1 MKRIFGLLL
10 AAAFAFAAISC
21 DPVTPDP
28 EPVPGGNDPIVNC
41 VIPESVKAGGE
52 VQIQWDGFRQN
63 ASIVLVGQAADEYTM
78 TVKVVTAYGL
88 TFKVPV
94 KTPEGQYDVV
104 LVQDGRTVLGK
115 IAVTPADMPVT
126 GLKVPAG
133 AQQGESFV
141 IEGIGFESGC
151 GVIAVDEDDAEHAL
165 ATEVSYQGLT
175 VTLPADLA
183 EGDYALYLL
192 QDEMRWLL
200 ASSFSVYKELV
211 VKTLVRIDYYTE
223 YVDDALLKLSW
234 EISREEPATLTVSQS
249 IVEDGTETL
258 DVYDMYQFDNEGV
271 LALVYDG
278 FEESND
284 LEMSYEP
291 DEDGNVSV
299 SYVLIYKK
307 KEPTPFTWTY
317 DMEGFLTE
325 VASPTATFRSFEY
338 QNGNMTAFSNT
349 SFEYGDASL
358 VNNPAAPDVIWGYM
372 SLLDKN
378 DPFMYVPYFLG
389 WYTKAS
395 AQLPTA
401 MLSPSP
407 TGTGTDRTPLSYDFD
422 EDGYVVRMTLG
433 TEKVEYIFATSAN

>member
-1 MKRIFGLLL
+1 MLLVL
-10 AAAFAFAAISC
+10 AFAIAAVSC
-21 DPVTPDP
+21 VIANPDP
-28 EPVPGGNDPIVNC
+28 SPEPIGKDPFLNC
-41 VIPESVKAGGE
+41 VVPETVKAGGE
-52 VQIQWDGFRQN
+52 AQIQWDGFKQN
-63 ASIVLVGQAADEYTM
+63 ASLVLVGMDGKEYKM
-78 TVKVVTAYGL
+78 TVKVITAYGL

-94 KTPEGQYDVV
+94 NTPEGLYNLV
-104 LVQDGRTVLGK
+104 LVQGERTGLGE
-115 IAVTPADMPVT
+115 ITVTPADMPVT

-133 AQQGESFV
+133 AEQGETV
-141 IEGIGFESGC
+141 IIEGIGFEEGC
-151 GVIAVDEDDAEHAL
+151 SVVAVDQADQEHSL
-165 ATEVSYQGLT
+165 ESEVTYLGLS
-175 VTLPADLA
+175 VVIPADLA
-183 EGDYALYLL
+183 EGEYALYLL

-211 VKTLVRIDYYTE
+211 VKTLERIDYYTD
-223 YVDDALLKLSW
+223 YVDGALLKLSW
-234 EISREEPATLTVSQS
+234 EISREEPATLTVSQF

-271 LALVYDG
+271 LALVADG

-284 LEMSYEP
+284 LEMSYAP
-291 DEDGNVSV
+291 DEEGNVSV
-299 SYVLIYKK
+299 SYVLIYGKQ
-307 KEPTPFTWTY
+307 EPTPFTWTY
-317 DMEGFLTE
+317 DMEGFLTS

-338 QNGNMTAFSNT
+338 QNGNMTAFNNT

-378 DPFMYVPYFLG
+378 NPFMYVPYFLG

-407 TGTGTDRTPLSYDFD
+407 TGTGTDRYPLSYEFD

-433 TEKVEYIFATSAN
+433 SEKVEYIFSASAN

>member
-1 MKRIFGLLL
+1 MLLVL
-10 AAAFAFAAISC
+10 AFAVAAVSC
-21 DPVTPDP
+21 VIANPDP
-28 EPVPGGNDPIVNC
+28 SPEPIGKDPFLNC
-41 VIPESVKAGGE
+41 VVPETVKAGGE
-52 VQIQWDGFRQN
+52 AQIQWDGFKQN
-63 ASIVLVGQAADEYTM
+63 ASLVLVGMDGKEYKM
-78 TVKVVTAYGL
+78 TVKVITAYGL

-94 KTPEGQYDVV
+94 NTPEGLYNLV
-104 LVQDGRTVLGK
+104 LVQGERTGLGE
-115 IAVTPADMPVT
+115 ITVTPADMPVT

-133 AQQGESFV
+133 AEQGETV
-141 IEGIGFESGC
+141 IIEGIGFEEGC
-151 GVIAVDEDDAEHAL
+151 SVVAVDQADQEHSL
-165 ATEVSYQGLT
+165 ESEVTYLGLS
-175 VTLPADLA
+175 VVIPADLA
-183 EGDYALYLL
+183 EGEYALYLL

-211 VKTLVRIDYYTE
+211 VKTLERIDYYTD
-223 YVDDALLKLSW
+223 YVDGALLKLSW
-234 EISREEPATLTVSQS
+234 EISREEPATLTVSQF

-271 LALVYDG
+271 LALVADG

-284 LEMSYEP
+284 LEMSYAP
-291 DEDGNVSV
+291 DEEGNVSV
-299 SYVLIYKK
+299 SYVLIYGKQ
-307 KEPTPFTWTY
+307 EPTPFTWTY
-317 DMEGFLTE
+317 DMEGFLTS

-338 QNGNMTAFSNT
+338 QNGNMTAFNNT

-378 DPFMYVPYFLG
+378 NPFMYVPYFLG

-407 TGTGTDRTPLSYDFD
+407 TGTGTDRYPLSYEFD

-433 TEKVEYIFATSAN
+433 SEKVEYIFTASGN

>member
-1 MKRIFGLLL
+1 MLLVL
-10 AAAFAFAAISC
+10 AFAVAAVSC
-21 DPVTPDP
+21 VIANPDP
-28 EPVPGGNDPIVNC
+28 SPEPIGKDPFLNC
-41 VIPESVKAGGE
+41 VVPETVKAGGE
-52 VQIQWDGFRQN
+52 AQIQWDGFKQN
-63 ASIVLVGQAADEYTM
+63 ASLVLVGMDGKEYKM
-78 TVKVVTAYGL
+78 TVKVITAYGL

-94 KTPEGQYDVV
+94 NTPEGLYNLV
-104 LVQDGRTVLGK
+104 LVQGERTGLGE
-115 IAVTPADMPVT
+115 ITVTPADMPVT

-133 AQQGESFV
+133 AEQGETV
-141 IEGIGFESGC
+141 IIEGVGFEEGC
-151 GVIAVDEDDAEHAL
+151 SVVAVDQADQEHSL
-165 ATEVSYQGLT
+165 ESEVTYLGLS
-175 VTLPADLA
+175 VVIPADLA
-183 EGDYALYLL
+183 EGEYALYLL

-211 VKTLVRIDYYTE
+211 VKTLERIDYYTD
-223 YVDDALLKLSW
+223 YVDGALLKLSW
-234 EISREEPATLTVSQS
+234 EISREEPATLTVSQF

-271 LALVYDG
+271 LALVADG
-278 FEESND
+278 FGDSND
-284 LEMSYEP
+284 LEMSYAP
-291 DEDGNVSV
+291 DEEGNVSV
-299 SYVLIYKK
+299 SYVLIYGKQ
-307 KEPTPFTWTY
+307 EPTPFTWTY
-317 DMEGFLTE
+317 DMEGFLTS

-338 QNGNMTAFSNT
+338 QNGNMTAFNNT

-378 DPFMYVPYFLG
+378 NPFMYVPYFLG

-407 TGTGTDRTPLSYDFD
+407 TGTGTDRYPLSYEFD

-433 TEKVEYIFATSAN
+433 SEKVEYIFSASAN

>member
-1 MKRIFGLLL
+1 MLLVL
-10 AAAFAFAAISC
+10 AFAVAAVSC
-21 DPVTPDP
+21 VIANPDP
-28 EPVPGGNDPIVNC
+28 SPEPIGKDPFLNC
-41 VIPESVKAGGE
+41 VVPETVKAGGE
-52 VQIQWDGFRQN
+52 AQIQWDGFKQN
-63 ASIVLVGQAADEYTM
+63 ASLVLVGMDGKEYKM
-78 TVKVVTAYGL
+78 TVKVITAYGL

-94 KTPEGQYDVV
+94 NTPEGLYNLV
-104 LVQDGRTVLGK
+104 LVQGERTGLGE
-115 IAVTPADMPVT
+115 ITVTPADMPVT

-133 AQQGESFV
+133 AEQGETV
-141 IEGIGFESGC
+141 IIEGVGFEEGC
-151 GVIAVDEDDAEHAL
+151 SVVAVDQADQEHSL
-165 ATEVSYQGLT
+165 ESEVTYLGLS
-175 VTLPADLA
+175 VVIPADLA
-183 EGDYALYLL
+183 EGEYALYLL

-211 VKTLVRIDYYTE
+211 VKTLERIDYYTD
-223 YVDDALLKLSW
+223 YVDGALLKLSW
-234 EISREEPATLTVSQS
+234 EISREEPATLTVSQF

-271 LALVYDG
+271 LALVADG

-284 LEMSYEP
+284 LEMSYAP
-291 DEDGNVSV
+291 DEEGNVSV
-299 SYVLIYKK
+299 SYVLIYGKQ
-307 KEPTPFTWTY
+307 EPTPFTWTY
-317 DMEGFLTE
+317 DMEGFLTS

-338 QNGNMTAFSNT
+338 QNGNMTAFNNT

-358 VNNPAAPDVIWGYM
+358 VNNPAAPDVIWGYR

-401 MLSPSP
+401 MIVPSP
-407 TGTGTDRTPLSYDFD
+407 TGTGTDRYPLSYEFD

-433 TEKVEYIFATSAN
+433 SEKVEYIFSASAN

>member
-1 MKRIFGLLL
+1 MLLVL
-10 AAAFAFAAISC
+10 AFAVAAVSWVIAN
-21 DPVTPDP
+21 PDP
-28 EPVPGGNDPIVNC
+28 SPEPIGKDPFLNC
-41 VIPESVKAGGE
+41 VVPETVKAGGE
-52 VQIQWDGFRQN
+52 AQIQWDGFKQN
-63 ASIVLVGQAADEYTM
+63 ASLVLVGMDGKEYKM
-78 TVKVVTAYGL
+78 TVKVITAYGL

-94 KTPEGQYDVV
+94 NTPEGLYNLV
-104 LVQDGRTVLGK
+104 LVQGERTGLGE
-115 IAVTPADMPVT
+115 ITVTPADMPVT

-133 AQQGESFV
+133 AEQGETV
-141 IEGIGFESGC
+141 IIEGIGFEEGC
-151 GVIAVDEDDAEHAL
+151 SVVAVDQADQEHSL
-165 ATEVSYQGLT
+165 ESEVTYLGLS
-175 VTLPADLA
+175 VVIPADLA
-183 EGDYALYLL
+183 EGEYALYLL

-211 VKTLVRIDYYTE
+211 VKTLERIDYYTD
-223 YVDDALLKLSW
+223 YVDGALLKLSW
-234 EISREEPATLTVSQS
+234 EISREEPATLTVSQF

-271 LALVYDG
+271 LALVADG

-284 LEMSYEP
+284 LEMSYAP
-291 DEDGNVSV
+291 DEEGNVSV
-299 SYVLIYKK
+299 SYVLIYGKQ
-307 KEPTPFTWTY
+307 EPTPFTWTY
-317 DMEGFLTE
+317 DMEGFLTS

-338 QNGNMTAFSNT
+338 QNGNMTAFNNT

-378 DPFMYVPYFLG
+378 NPFMYVPYFLG

-401 MLSPSP
+401 MIVPSP
-407 TGTGTDRTPLSYDFD
+407 TGTGTDRYPLSYEFD

-433 TEKVEYIFATSAN
+433 SEKVEYIFSASAN

>member
-1 MKRIFGLLL
+1 MLLVL
-10 AAAFAFAAISC
+10 AFAIAAVSC
-21 DPVTPDP
+21 VIANPDP
-28 EPVPGGNDPIVNC
+28 SPEPIGKDPFLNC
-41 VIPESVKAGGE
+41 VVPETVKAGGE
-52 VQIQWDGFRQN
+52 AQIQWDGFKQN
-63 ASIVLVGQAADEYTM
+63 ASLVLVGMDGKEYKM
-78 TVKVVTAYGL
+78 TVKVITAYGL

-94 KTPEGQYDVV
+94 NTPEGLYNLV
-104 LVQDGRTVLGK
+104 LVQGERTGLGE
-115 IAVTPADMPVT
+115 ITVTPADMPVT

-133 AQQGESFV
+133 AEQGETV
-141 IEGIGFESGC
+141 IIEGIGFEDGC
-151 GVIAVDEDDAEHAL
+151 SVVAVDQADQEHSL
-165 ATEVSYQGLT
+165 ESEVTYLGLS
-175 VTLPADLA
+175 VVIPADLA
-183 EGDYALYLL
+183 EGEYALYLL

-211 VKTLVRIDYYTE
+211 VKTLERIDYYTD
-223 YVDDALLKLSW
+223 YVDGALLKLSW
-234 EISREEPATLTVSQS
+234 EISREEPATLTVSQF

-271 LALVYDG
+271 LALVADG

-284 LEMSYEP
+284 LEMSYAP
-291 DEDGNVSV
+291 DEEGNVSV
-299 SYVLIYKK
+299 SYVLIYGKQ
-307 KEPTPFTWTY
+307 EPTPFTWTY
-317 DMEGFLTE
+317 DMEGFLTS

-338 QNGNMTAFSNT
+338 QNGNMTAFNNT

-378 DPFMYVPYFLG
+378 NPFMYVPYFLG

-407 TGTGTDRTPLSYDFD
+407 TGTGTDRYPLSYEFD

-433 TEKVEYIFATSAN
+433 SEKVEYIFSASAN

>member
-1 MKRIFGLLL
+1 MKRMVNLLL
-10 AAAFAFAAISC
+10 VLAFAVAAVSC
-21 DPVTPDP
+21 VIANPDP
-28 EPVPGGNDPIVNC
+28 SPEPIGKDPFLNC
-41 VIPESVKAGGE
+41 VVPETVKAGGE
-52 VQIQWDGFRQN
+52 AQIQWDGFKQN
-63 ASIVLVGQAADEYTM
+63 ASLVLVGMDGKEYKM
-78 TVKVVTAYGL
+78 TVKVITAYGL

-94 KTPEGQYDVV
+94 NTPEGLYNLV
-104 LVQDGRTVLGK
+104 LVQGERTGLGE
-115 IAVTPADMPVT
+115 ITVTPADMPVT

-133 AQQGESFV
+133 AEQGETV
-141 IEGIGFESGC
+141 IIEGIGFEEGC
-151 GVIAVDEDDAEHAL
+151 GVVAVDQADQEHSL
-165 ATEVSYQGLT
+165 ESEVTYLGLS
-175 VTLPADLA
+175 VVIPADLA
-183 EGDYALYLL
+183 EGEYALYLL

-211 VKTLVRIDYYTE
+211 VKTLERIDYYTD
-223 YVDDALLKLSW
+223 YVDGALLKLSW

-271 LALVYDG
+271 LALVADG
-278 FEESND
+278 FGESND
-284 LEMSYEP
+284 LEMSYAP
-291 DEDGNVSV
+291 DEEGNVSV

-317 DMEGFLTE
+317 DMEGFLTS

-338 QNGNMTAFSNT
+338 QNGNMTAFNNT

-407 TGTGTDRTPLSYDFD
+407 TGTGTDRYPLSYEFD

-433 TEKVEYIFATSAN
+433 SEKVEYIFTASGN

>member
-1 MKRIFGLLL
+1 MLLVL
-10 AAAFAFAAISC
+10 AFAVAAVSC
-21 DPVTPDP
+21 VIANPDP
-28 EPVPGGNDPIVNC
+28 SPEPIGKDPFLNC
-41 VIPESVKAGGE
+41 VVPETVKAGGE
-52 VQIQWDGFRQN
+52 AQIQWDGFKQN
-63 ASIVLVGQAADEYTM
+63 ASLVLVGMDGKEYKM
-78 TVKVVTAYGL
+78 TVKVITAYGL

-94 KTPEGQYDVV
+94 NTPEGLYNLV
-104 LVQDGRTVLGK
+104 LVQGERTGLGE
-115 IAVTPADMPVT
+115 ITVTPADMPVT

-133 AQQGESFV
+133 AEQGETV
-141 IEGIGFESGC
+141 IIEGIGFEEGC
-151 GVIAVDEDDAEHAL
+151 SVVAVDQADQEHSL
-165 ATEVSYQGLT
+165 ESEVTYLGLS
-175 VTLPADLA
+175 VVIPADLA
-183 EGDYALYLL
+183 EGEYALYLL

-211 VKTLVRIDYYTE
+211 VKTLERIDYYTD
-223 YVDDALLKLSW
+223 YVDGALLKLSW
-234 EISREEPATLTVSQS
+234 EISREEPATLTVSQF

-271 LALVYDG
+271 LALVADG

-284 LEMSYEP
+284 LEMSYAP
-291 DEDGNVSV
+291 DEEGNVSV
-299 SYVLIYKK
+299 SYVLIYGKQ
-307 KEPTPFTWTY
+307 EPTPFTWTY
-317 DMEGFLTE
+317 DMEGFLTS

-338 QNGNMTAFSNT
+338 QNGNMTAFNNT

-378 DPFMYVPYFLG
+378 NPFMYVPYFLG

-407 TGTGTDRTPLSYDFD
+407 TGTGTDRYPLSYEFD

-433 TEKVEYIFATSAN
+433 SEKVEYIFSASAN

>member
-1 MKRIFGLLL
+1 MLLVL
-10 AAAFAFAAISC
+10 AFAVAAVSC
-21 DPVTPDP
+21 VIANPDP
-28 EPVPGGNDPIVNC
+28 SPEPIGKDPFLNC
-41 VIPESVKAGGE
+41 VVPETVKAGGE
-52 VQIQWDGFRQN
+52 AQIQWDGFKQN
-63 ASIVLVGQAADEYTM
+63 ASLVLVGMDGKEYKM
-78 TVKVVTAYGL
+78 TVKVITAYGL

-94 KTPEGQYDVV
+94 NTPEGLYNLV
-104 LVQDGRTVLGK
+104 LVQGERTGLGE
-115 IAVTPADMPVT
+115 ITVTPADMPVT

-133 AQQGESFV
+133 AEQGETV
-141 IEGIGFESGC
+141 IIEGIGFEEGC
-151 GVIAVDEDDAEHAL
+151 SVVAVDQADQEHSL
-165 ATEVSYQGLT
+165 ESEVTYLGLS
-175 VTLPADLA
+175 VVIPADLA
-183 EGDYALYLL
+183 EGEYALYLL

-211 VKTLVRIDYYTE
+211 VKTLERIDYYTD
-223 YVDDALLKLSW
+223 YVDGALLKLSW
-234 EISREEPATLTVSQS
+234 EISREEPATLTVSQF

-271 LALVYDG
+271 LALVADG

-284 LEMSYEP
+284 LEMSYAP
-291 DEDGNVSV
+291 DEEGNVSV
-299 SYVLIYKK
+299 SYVLIYGKQ
-307 KEPTPFTWTY
+307 EPTPFTWTY
-317 DMEGFLTE
+317 DMEGFLTS

-338 QNGNMTAFSNT
+338 QNGNMTAFNNT

-378 DPFMYVPYFLG
+378 NPFMYVPYFLG

-401 MLSPSP
+401 MIVPSP
-407 TGTGTDRTPLSYDFD
+407 TGTGTDRYPLSYEFD

-433 TEKVEYIFATSAN
+433 SEKVEYIFSASAN